1 MEGDGDDHDDD
12 NNNNHRDAENI
23 VAISVKNVITQS
35 SCAFVTSVLHLMLL
49 PLTLWSIKS
58 TKYSS

>member
-1 MEGDGDDHDDD
+1 MEGDDDDHDDD
-12 NNNNHRDAENI
+12 NNHRDAENI
-23 VAISVKNVITQS
+23 VAISVKKVITQS